1 MEEISSMYARMGISD
16 VVYRYGEEVT
26 KLLSERF
33 AKVDEVAE
41 YNQLKVL
48 KALQDNQVSEACL
61 LGTTGYGYNDLGRDT
76 LEAVYAN
83 VFHTEDALV
92 RPQITCGT
100 HALALALMSNLRPG
114 DELLSP
120 VGKPY
125 DTLEEV
131 IGIRPSKGSLAEYG
145 ITYRQVDLLPD
156 GSFDYEGIKNS
167 LNDKTR
173 LVTIQRSKGYQ
184 TRPTLSVAR
193 IGELIAFIKGIRPDV
208 ICMVDNCYGEFVE
221 ITEPTDVG
229 ADMVVGSLIK
239 NPGGGLAPIGGYIA
253 GRKSC
258 VENAAYRLTSPGLG
272 KEVGA
277 SLGILSSF
285 YQGLFLAPTVTA
297 GALKGAVFAANI
309 YENLGFA
316 VVPDGKESRHDIIQA
331 VTFGTPQG
339 VVAFCEGIQAAAPVD
354 SHVTPEPWEMPGYD
368 AKVIM
373 AAGAFVSGSSIEL
386 SADGPI
392 KPPYAV
398 YFQGGL
404 TWQHARFGI
413 LKSLQSLVDKGI
425 VRVEDVEKAKEK
437 LRKSTK

>member
-1 MEEISSMYARMGISD
+1 MSNQTNTDFIREVYASMGVSSAVYDYGTEILSQ
-16 VVYRYGEEVT
+16 
-26 KLLSERF
+26 LSERF
-33 AKVDEVAE
+33 AAIDEVAE

-48 KALQDNQVSEACL
+48 RAMQKNQVSEACL

-76 LEAVYAN
+76 LEAVYAD

-145 ITYRQVDLLPD
+145 VSYRQVDLLAD
-156 GSFDYEGIKNS
+156 GGFDYENIRKAINS
-167 LNDKTR
+167 KTK

-193 IGELIAFIKGIRPDV
+193 IGELIAFVKSVKPDV

-221 ITEPTDVG
+221 TMEPSDVG

-253 GRKSC
+253 GR
-258 VENAAYRLTSPGLG
+258 R
-272 KEVGA
+272 
-277 SLGILSSF
+277 
-285 YQGLFLAPTVTA
+285 
-297 GALKGAVFAANI
+297 
-309 YENLGFA
+309 
-316 VVPDGKESRHDIIQA
+316 D
-331 VTFGTPQG
+331 
-339 VVAFCEGIQAAAPVD
+339 
-354 SHVTPEPWEMPGYD
+354 
-368 AKVIM
+368 
-373 AAGAFVSGSSIEL
+373 
-386 SADGPI
+386 
-392 KPPYAV
+392 
-398 YFQGGL
+398 
-404 TWQHARFGI
+404 
-413 LKSLQSLVDKGI
+413 
-425 VRVEDVEKAKEK
+425 
-437 LRKSTK
+437 

>member
-1 MEEISSMYARMGISD
+1 MNTTNTTVEAMYAQLGISD
-16 VVYRYGEEVT
+16 KVYQFGSAILKE
-26 KLLSERF
+26 LAPRF
-33 AKVDEVAE
+33 AAIDETAE

-48 KALQDNQVSEACL
+48 RAMQENKVSEACL
-61 LGTTGYGYNDLGRDT
+61 SGTTGYGYNDLGRET
-76 LEAVYAN
+76 LEKVYAS

-145 ITYRQVDLLPD
+145 VTYRQVDLRAD
-156 GSFDYEGIKNS
+156 GSFDYDNIKKAIN
-167 LNDKTR
+167 NRTK

-193 IGELIAFIKGIRPDV
+193 IGELIAFIKSIKPDV
-208 ICMVDNCYGEFVE
+208 LCMVDNCYGEFVE
-221 ITEPTDVG
+221 RTEPTDTG
-229 ADMVVGSLIK
+229 ADMAVGSLIK

-253 GRKSC
+253 GRKEC

-277 SLGILSSF
+277 SLGILRDF
-285 YQGLFLAPTVTA
+285 YHGLFLAPTVTA
-297 GALKGAVFAANI
+297 GALKGAIFAANA
-309 YENLGFA
+309 YERLGFK
-316 VVPDGKESRHDIIQA
+316 VVPNGTESRHDIIQA
-331 VTFGTPQG
+331 VEFGTPEG
-339 VVAFCEGIQAAAPVD
+339 VIAFCQGIQAAAPVD
-354 SHVTPEPWEMPGYD
+354 SFVTPEPWDMPGYD

-404 TWQHARFGI
+404 TFEHARFGI
-413 LKSLQSLVDKGI
+413 LKSIQSVVDAGI
-425 VRVEDVEKAKEK
+425 AS
-437 LRKSTK
+437 L

>member
-1 MEEISSMYARMGISD
+1 MYAALGISD
-16 VVYRYGEEVT
+16 SVYKFSMEILDGL
-26 KLLSERF
+26 KPRF
-33 AKVDEVAE
+33 DEIDKTAE

-48 KALQDNQVSEACL
+48 KAMQDSKVSEACL
-61 LGTTGYGYNDLGRDT
+61 LGTTGYGYNDLGRET
-76 LEAVYAN
+76 LEAVYASI
-83 VFHTEDALV
+83 FHTEDALV

-156 GSFDYEGIKNS
+156 GGFDYDGIKKAINA
-167 LNDKTR
+167 KTK

-184 TRPTLSVAR
+184 TRPTLSTGR
-193 IGELIAFIKGIRPDV
+193 IGELISFIKGIKPDV

-221 ITEPTDVG
+221 RIEPTDAG
-229 ADMVVGSLIK
+229 ADMAVGSLIK

-253 GRKSC
+253 GKKEC

-277 SLGILSSF
+277 SLGILRDF
-285 YQGLFLAPTVTA
+285 YHGLFLAPTVTA
-297 GALKGAVFAANI
+297 GALKGAIFAANA
-309 YENLGFA
+309 YEKLGFK
-316 VVPDGKESRHDIIQA
+316 VVPNGTESRHDIIQA
-331 VTFGTPQG
+331 VEFGSPEG
-339 VVAFCEGIQAAAPVD
+339 VIAFCRGIQAAAPVD
-354 SHVTPEPWEMPGYD
+354 SFVTPEPWDMPGYD
-368 AKVIM
+368 SKVIM

-404 TWQHARFGI
+404 TCEHAIFGI
-413 LKSLQSLVDKGI
+413 MKTLQSVSEAGLVKI
-425 VRVEDVEKAKEK
+425 
-437 LRKSTK
+437 

>member
-1 MEEISSMYARMGISD
+1 MDELEEMYARMGIEKK
-16 VVYRYGEEVT
+16 VYEYGGAVLE
-26 KLLSERF
+26 KLAARF
-33 AKVDEVAE
+33 QKIDEIAE
-41 YNQLKVL
+41 YNQLKVIQ
-48 KALQDNQVSEACL
+48 AMQECQVSEACL
-61 LGTTGYGYNDLGRDT
+61 LGTTGYGYNDLGRDR
-76 LEAVYAN
+76 LEEVYAH

-145 ITYRQVDLLPD
+145 VSYRQVDLLPD
-156 GSFDYEGIKNS
+156 GGFDYENIRRAVNER
-167 LNDKTR
+167 TR

-193 IGELIAFIKGIRPDV
+193 IGELIAFVKGIKPDV
-208 ICMVDNCYGEFVE
+208 VCMVDNCYGEFVE
-221 ITEPTDVG
+221 TQEPGDVG

-253 GRKSC
+253 GKKEC

-277 SLGILSSF
+277 SLGVLKDF
-285 YQGLFLAPTVTA
+285 YQGLFLAPSVTA
-297 GALKGAVFAANI
+297 AALKGALFAANL
-309 YENLGFA
+309 YEPLGYS
-316 VVPDGKESRHDIIQA
+316 VVPDSAESRHDIIQA
-331 VTFGTPQG
+331 ITFGNPEG
-339 VVAFCEGIQAAAPVD
+339 VIAFCQGIQAAAPVD
-354 SHVTPEPWEMPGYD
+354 SHVTPEPWDMPGYD
-368 AKVIM
+368 APVIM
-373 AAGAFVSGSSIEL
+373 AAGAFVAGSSIEL

-404 TWQHARFGI
+404 TWQHAKFGI
-413 LKSLQSLVDKGI
+413 LKSLQSVLDKGLA
-425 VRVEDVEKAKEK
+425 V
-437 LRKSTK
+437 L